1 LQSASSSID
10 FDNGKKNFYDAPF
23 MSRPLPELI
32 DPLQLAE
39 KQRELFGQ
47 VAISRMPRIKDS
59 LSSDEGCF
67 DLHLRFGKD
76 ESGQAYVRGELSG
89 ELQLVCQRC
98 MQPMA
103 WQLDAKLCLAFVH
116 SESQIEQLAEQY
128 EPFLIPEQAVKLL
141 ELVEDEVILRLPQA
155 PRHEGASCKVS
166 LQNAASGNETNYQ
179 SQPEPENSA
188 SQNAETKR
196 PNPFAVLEQLKH
208 KD

>member
-1 LQSASSSID
+1 
-10 FDNGKKNFYDAPF
+10 

-39 KQRELFGQ
+39 KQREFFGQ

-67 DLHLRFGKD
+67 DLHLRFDKD

-103 WQLDAKLCLAFVH
+103 WQLEAELCLAFVY
-116 SESQIEQLAEQY
+116 SESQIEQLPERY
-128 EPFLIPEQAVKLL
+128 EPFIIPDEAVKLL
-141 ELVEDEVILRLPQA
+141 DLIEDEVILRLPQA
-155 PRHEGASCKVS
+155 PRHN
-166 LQNAASGNETNYQ
+166 NATC
-179 SQPEPENSA
+179 SA
-188 SQNAETKR
+188 GRGESAETPSAKDHQSNLEQKR
-196 PNPFAVLEQLKH
+196 PNPFAVLEQLKREH